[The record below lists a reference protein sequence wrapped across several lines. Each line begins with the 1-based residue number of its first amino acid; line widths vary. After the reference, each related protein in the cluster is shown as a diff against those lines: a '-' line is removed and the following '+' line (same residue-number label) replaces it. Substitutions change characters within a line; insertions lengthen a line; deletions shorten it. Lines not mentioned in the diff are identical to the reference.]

1 VFMDIEGIS
10 LGVDFR
16 TKITSALQQSDVVIA
31 IVGPQWLGPQA
42 TGGARIMD
50 AADPVRIEI
59 ETALERKAVII
70 PVLVD
75 RAKMPQEAELPTSLG
90 QFAYLNA
97 MQLDAGQ
104 DFNNHVN
111 RLIAATD
118 AVLGI
123 APAPSAVVTGAP
135 GPQPAAAWQILLGYA
150 TVPTVVIVVMN
161 YLVLYKTKLDNG
173 YLEFVAIAVPLVA
186 GFLLSRHARRGLATA
201 SVIGAT
207 TGVAAVLC
215 TLVIVGALDGT
226 NIIPSSSVEWTE
238 SLEQAASIALA
249 TIVGNA
255 LARAVPRGRAAV
267 RRP

>member
-1 VFMDIEGIS
+1 
-10 LGVDFR
+10 
-16 TKITSALQQSDVVIA
+16 
-31 IVGPQWLGPQA
+31 
-42 TGGARIMD
+42 MD

-118 AVLGI
+118 AVLGV
-123 APAPSAVVTGAP
+123 APAPSAVATGAP
-135 GPQPAAAWQILLGYA
+135 APQPAAAWQILLGYA

-186 GFLLSRHARRGLATA
+186 GFLLSRHVRRGLATA
-201 SVIGAT
+201 AVIGAT
-207 TGVAAVLC
+207 NAIAAVLC
-215 TLVIVGALDGT
+215 TLVIVGVLDGT

-255 LARAVPRGRAAV
+255 LARAAPRGRAAV